1 MSASKEAR
9 IAKHDAAP
17 IPPTSPAYDQVPLV
31 HKAAMIRMR
40 DDIPEEDMPPRRRF
54 VLTTPP
60 PGCDVAEIYDVAAR
74 PPRGQY
80 DFVDTIE
87 TGQGLIRSLDDDAR
101 TIARVVD
108 KAEDVGFGLIRSLD
122 DDARTIARAIDKAE
136 DVGFVRAL
144 QDSEHKMMTSL
155 EEVSLSVSYQAQDS
169 EHKMMTSLEEV
180 SLSVSYQAQR
190 TAYETELHEVR
201 QAYLGFEAQNRAL
214 LVRLETLETHMRTLK
229 KKMTDKYCPK
239 GEIKKLE
246 IKLWNL
252 KVRGNNVAAYTQC
265 FQELSWICTKF
276 LADETKK
283 INKYIGGIPNNI
295 HGNVMSARPKTLD
308 DAIEPVIH
316 QKNQQQQPHK
326 KQNVARA
333 YTAGP
338 GEKKAYTG
346 NCKRYGH
353 TTSDCRVNT
362 NNNNNNKNQNA
373 GACYKCG
380 NTRNIKRNCPK
391 LKNSRNGNGN
401 EIAQGR
407 AYALGGRY
415 ASPDPIVITGTFLLN
430 NRYATILFDTG
441 TDKSFVS
448 TTFSALIN
456 ITPTAL
462 ENHYDVELV
471 DGKIIGVNIII
482 RGCTLNFMKHPFN
495 IDLMPIPLGSFDVII
510 RIDWLTK
517 YHGVV
522 ICDEKIVCV
531 SFGREMLIFQ
541 GSQRQ
546 VRGKRLE
553 DVLIFRDFPEVFLE
567 DLPGI
572 LPTRQVKFQIDLV
585 PGAAPVVQAPYQLAP
600 FKMKELAK
608 QLQELSG
615 EGFI

>member
-1 MSASKEAR
+1 
-9 IAKHDAAP
+9 
-17 IPPTSPAYDQVPLV
+17 
-31 HKAAMIRMR
+31 
-40 DDIPEEDMPPRRRF
+40 
-54 VLTTPP
+54 
-60 PGCDVAEIYDVAAR
+60 
-74 PPRGQY
+74 
-80 DFVDTIE
+80 
-87 TGQGLIRSLDDDAR
+87 
-101 TIARVVD
+101 
-108 KAEDVGFGLIRSLD
+108 
-122 DDARTIARAIDKAE
+122 
-136 DVGFVRAL
+136 
-144 QDSEHKMMTSL
+144 
-155 EEVSLSVSYQAQDS
+155 
-169 EHKMMTSLEEV
+169 
-180 SLSVSYQAQR
+180 
-190 TAYETELHEVR
+190 
-201 QAYLGFEAQNRAL
+201 
-214 LVRLETLETHMRTLK
+214 TLK

-283 INKYIGGIPNNI
+283 INKYIGGLPDNI

-316 QKNQQQQPHK
+316 QKYQQQQPHN

-338 GEKKAYTG
+338 GEKKAYTR

-362 NNNNNNKNQNA
+362 NNNNNNNKNQNA

-380 NTRNIKRNCPK
+380 NTRNTKRNYPK

-401 EIAQGR
+401 EIAQRR

-415 ASPDPIVITGTFLLN
+415 ASPDPIVVTGTFLLN

-448 TTFSALIN
+448 MTFSALIN

-462 ENHYDVELV
+462 ENHCDVELV

-495 IDLMPIPLGSFDVII
+495 IDLMPIPLGS
-510 RIDWLTK
+510 
-517 YHGVV
+517 
-522 ICDEKIVCV
+522 
-531 SFGREMLIFQ
+531 
-541 GSQRQ
+541 QRQ

-567 DLPGI
+567 DLPEECKVQLGRKGGNCV
-572 LPTRQVKFQIDLV
+572 PID
-585 PGAAPVVQAPYQLAP
+585 QAEA
-600 FKMKELAK
+600 M
-608 QLQELSG
+608 
-615 EGFI
+615 